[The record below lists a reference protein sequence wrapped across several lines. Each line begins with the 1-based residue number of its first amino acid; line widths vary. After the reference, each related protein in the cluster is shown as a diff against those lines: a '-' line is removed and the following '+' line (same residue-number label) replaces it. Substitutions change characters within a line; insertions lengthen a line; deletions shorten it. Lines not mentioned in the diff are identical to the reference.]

1 MRLTFA
7 FTDAGNN
14 QIESHDFNVS
24 GDSAGWRGSVA
35 SSTFERQHQR
45 LLVPAGTA
53 KLRVNLASGGSSTVT
68 GIMVIDDLSVA
79 LSPLQITSLVP
90 QVGSYDLT
98 WDSNPAKTY
107 TVQFGS
113 TLGSLAPIAT
123 GLAAG
128 GLTTTYSDTASHAGN
143 AGFYRVIQE

>member
-1 MRLTFA
+1 
-7 FTDAGNN
+7 
-14 QIESHDFNVS
+14 VS

-35 SSTFERQHQR
+35 SSSFERQNQR
-45 LLVPAGTA
+45 LLVPAGTV
-53 KLRVNLASGGSSTVT
+53 KLRVNLASGGASAVT

-90 QVGSYDLT
+90 QGGGYDLT
-98 WDSNPAKTY
+98 WDSNPTKTY

-113 TLGSLAPIAT
+113 TPGSLAPIAT
-123 GLAAG
+123 AWASG
-128 GLTTTYSDTASHAGN
+128 GLTTTYSDTATHAGN